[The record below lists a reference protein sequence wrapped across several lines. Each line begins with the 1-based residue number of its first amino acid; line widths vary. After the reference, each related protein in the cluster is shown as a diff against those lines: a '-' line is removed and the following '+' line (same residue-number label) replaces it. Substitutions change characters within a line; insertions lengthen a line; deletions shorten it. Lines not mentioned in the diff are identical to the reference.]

1 MADEDV
7 ELIWGASFSDEA
19 GDEVA
24 MTVIATG
31 LS

>member
-1 MADEDV
+1 EDV

-19 GDEVA
+19 KDEVS